1 MSCKQRNKLSHKQI
15 SILPKIMKKIE
26 NKEFPDSYPVF
37 LTQSSD
43 AHIYSLRRKV
53 IEHMGFVLIS
63 KEWIKDLSQWIG
75 KRKCLELMSGLGAL
89 SYGLRMQG
97 VNIIATDNYSWKETT
112 NGDDSLL
119 RNDNKTL
126 THVENLGALEAV
138 EKYGRNVDIIIMS
151 WPPYDG
157 EIAVKVLKKMR
168 DINPSCIMIYIG
180 EGKGGCTANEEFFTI
195 FEKIE
200 DESFNEANVKFQSW
214 PLTKDQPF
222 LIK

>member
-1 MSCKQRNKLSHKQI
+1 MSCKKSIKLSRKQI
-15 SILPKIMKKIE
+15 SILSKIMKMIE
-26 NKEFPDSYPVF
+26 NKEFPDNYPVF
-37 LTQSSD
+37 ITQSSD

-53 IEHMGFVLIS
+53 IEHMGFILIS

-75 KRKCLELMSGLGAL
+75 KRNYLELMSGLGAL

-112 NGDDSLL
+112 NVENSLL
-119 RNDNKTL
+119 WNDNKMW

-138 EKYGRNVDIIIMS
+138 KKYGRNVDIIIMS
-151 WPPYDG
+151 WPPYDD
-157 EIAVKVLKKMR
+157 EIAVKVLRRMR

-180 EGKGGCTANEEFFTI
+180 EGKGGCTANDEFFTVYQI
-195 FEKIE
+195 VE

-214 PLTKDQPF
+214 PLIKDRPF